1 MKSKILLRKIDSY
14 RSDHIES
21 FVQESVNLLENK
33 RQLFGP
39 TNKILLKPNLLRGFD
54 PEKCVTTH
62 PALIDAV
69 CRILNDL
76 GINRIYRRIE
86 YRFVQSIRL

>member
-54 PEKCVTTH
+54 LERGITTH
-62 PALIDAV
+62 PALIDRCV
-69 CRILNDL
+69 VYLRT
-76 GINRIYRRIE
+76 
-86 YRFVQSIRL
+86 

>member
-54 PEKCVTTH
+54 PEKFVTTH
-62 PALIDAV
+62 PALTDAV
-69 CRILNDL
+69 CRILKDL

>member
-14 RSDHIES
+14 RSDHIEN

-33 RQLFGP
+33 RQLFGS
-39 TNKILLKPNLLRGFD
+39 TNRILLKPNLLRGFD
-54 PEKCVTTH
+54 LERCITTH

-69 CRILNDL
+69 CRILKD
-76 GINRIYRRIE
+76 
-86 YRFVQSIRL
+86 